1 MIPIRLTVLSLAI
14 VATSSKIMEKF
25 DSSSKYCG
33 LHDKTGTCG
42 GATERRGRGVSA
54 RVVAGG
60 PDRPARPGRGFAGR
74 AGHVAE
80 RVHRA
85 DALVRGARTKPED
98 ERPGLRLCAV
108 AQRHVAD
115 REPPGGPGPGGP
127 GAGLLRRPWAERRSH
142 RRWPWP
148 APPRLAHSSGQRAA
162 AHDGPPRRARPAGG
176 HRRRAALRLRHPVYR
191 P

>member
-85 DALVRGARTKPED
+85 DAIVRGVRMKTED
-98 ERPGLRLCAV
+98 VRLGIHLCADTV
-108 AQRHVAD
+108 QHFV
-115 REPPGGPGPGGP
+115 
-127 GAGLLRRPWAERRSH
+127 
-142 RRWPWP
+142 
-148 APPRLAHSSGQRAA
+148 
-162 AHDGPPRRARPAGG
+162 
-176 HRRRAALRLRHPVYR
+176 V
-191 P
+191 